1 MPKAKIAILG
11 TRGIPARYGGF
22 ETLVEN
28 IAPSLALKGYQ
39 VSVYARKRFVPS
51 SIKWYRGV
59 RIVHPPA
66 LPPKYLD
73 TVSHT
78 FFCLPHLFFHRP
90 RVAIVCNAINA
101 LFCIPLRIG
110 GVKVVFNVDGQE
122 WERRKWNLL
131 GRLAYRFSSWLATR
145 LSTVLIAD
153 AEVIRTFYK
162 EKYGKEAVFIPY
174 GHELPAAEGLG
185 TLEQLGLQVGD
196 YYLFVG
202 RLEPENNPEAIIRG
216 FTGLPGERKLVV
228 VGDNPYN
235 RHFVERL
242 RTLAGPRVLMP
253 GAIYGNGY
261 HELLNNAFAVVQA
274 SEVGGTHPALV
285 EAMGAGRAILLHRNP
300 QNEEVAG
307 EEAVYFDA
315 ADPASLTRAYLW
327 GEAHPDAVR
336 AMGLRARERARE
348 RYSWDKVKAAYR
360 NLVENLTA

>member
-39 VSVYARKRFVPS
+39 VSVYARKRFVPA
-51 SIKWYRGV
+51 SIRWYRGV
-59 RIVHPPA
+59 RIIHPPT
-66 LPPKYLD
+66 LPTKYLD

-78 FFCLPHLFFHRP
+78 FFCLPHLFFKRP
-90 RVAIVCNAINA
+90 KVAIVCNAINA
-101 LFCIPLRIG
+101 VFCIPLVIG
-110 GVKVVFNVDGQE
+110 GVKVVFNVDGLE
-122 WERRKWNLL
+122 WERRKWNAL
-131 GRLAYRFSSWLATR
+131 GSLAYRFSSWLATR

-153 AEVIRTFYK
+153 AEVIRAFYK
-162 EKYGKEAVFIPY
+162 EKYGKDSVFIPY
-174 GHELPAAEGLG
+174 GHELPDPEGLG

-202 RLEPENNPEAIIRG
+202 RLEPENNPEAVIRA
-216 FTGLPGERKLVV
+216 FAGLPGNRKLVIL
-228 VGDNPYN
+228 GDNPYN
-235 RHFVERL
+235 GKFVERL
-242 RTLAGPRVLMP
+242 RSLAGPRVILP

-261 HELLNNAFAVVQA
+261 HELLFNAFAVVHA

-307 EEAVYFDA
+307 EEARYFDA
-315 ADPASLTRAYLW
+315 SDPASLTSAYHW
-327 GEAHPDAVR
+327 CEAHPDEAR
-336 AMGLRARERARE
+336 EMGLRARERARE
-348 RYSWDKVKAAYR
+348 HYSWDQVKAAYR
-360 NLVENLTA
+360 ELVEKLTE